1 MSLKPESGI
10 INKWWHNH
18 GGKMLLSNT
27 YKLLKTLKTGW
38 FSQIITDKTCIRNM
52 EHFILKYK
60 IDPFKTNRKQF

>member
-38 FSQIITDKTCIRNM
+38 FHK
-52 EHFILKYK
+52 L
-60 IDPFKTNRKQF
+60 